1 MIWQIDTTK
10 IPDKD
15 VAFLAEVI
23 SLAYKQNC
31 PIDNVINGMRDLLKV
46 KVKE

>member
-1 MIWQIDTTK
+1 MIWQIDTSK

-23 SLAYKQNC
+23 SMSYKSNC
-31 PIDNVINGMRDLLKV
+31 TIDKTIEDMKNILRK
-46 KVKE
+46 K